1 MGSTLTGTLPNSQEE
16 DEEEQQFFANFCPTS
31 CRRIQTLTLQ
41 LWGHQ
46 WGLMEGVTPVSLCTP
61 AEVDTQA
68 QGATQA
74 TMATQQGIL
83 IHGRMME
90 ATLAIRALTSTFYL
104 SPQNLTENR
113 H

>member
-1 MGSTLTGTLPNSQEE
+1 
-16 DEEEQQFFANFCPTS
+16 
-31 CRRIQTLTLQ
+31 
-41 LWGHQ
+41 
-46 WGLMEGVTPVSLCTP
+46 MEGVTPVSLCTP

-74 TMATQQGIL
+74 TMAILPGIL